1 MGALAET
8 RGAPAPAGAFRPAND
23 EGQNA
28 EGSARALLRF
38 ITCGSVDDGKST
50 LIGRILYEAGAVFDD
65 QLTALDADSR
75 RFGTQGQAPDF
86 ALLVDGLSAER
97 EQGITID
104 VAYRYFST
112 EQRSFIVADT
122 PGHEQYT
129 RNMATGASTADLAI
143 ILVDARKGLLPQTRR
158 HSFIVSLVGVRRIV
172 VAVNK
177 MDLVGYDEAVF
188 RQIEADYRAMAAGL
202 GFSAIDF
209 IPVSARDGENVT
221 QASRLT
227 PWYRGPALLPF
238 LEAVTVAAEARD
250 EAGFALPVQWVNR
263 PDLDFR
269 GYAGLVAQGRLRIG
283 DSITVLPSGRR
294 SSIARILAPSG
305 EVSQA
310 SAGQSVTVTLA
321 DEVDVSRGDVIASL
335 ADGPLVRQDLRARL
349 LWTGEAPLREGA
361 EFILKLATATAN
373 ASVTQLQHRLD
384 VESFAEVPADSLP
397 MNAIGL
403 ATLRLDR
410 PLAVQDY
417 AGSPELGGFIL
428 IERLSNQTVAFG
440 FVEELRPV
448 AQLGTSDAGQEPG
461 LPLRLRHALV
471 RRVGRPGSAQRRA
484 FASGLSWRAGSSLV
498 LAGATIALGASGGFA
513 ATLAVGD
520 FVLRPLAHRAHKRL
534 WRREGAGDLQDG
546 AGI

>member
-8 RGAPAPAGAFRPAND
+8 RGAPAPVGAQRPAND
-23 EGQNA
+23 EGQNV

-65 QLTALDADSR
+65 QLGALEADSR
-75 RFGTQGQAPDF
+75 KFGTQGAAPDF
-86 ALLVDGLSAER
+86 ALLVDGLVAER

-112 EQRSFIVADT
+112 EARSFIVADT

-158 HSFIVSLVGVRRIV
+158 HSFIVSLVGVRQIV

-188 RQIEADYRAMAAGL
+188 RQIEHDYRAMAAGL
-202 GFSAIDF
+202 GFSSIDF

-227 PWYRGPALLPF
+227 PWYRGSALLPF
-238 LEAVTVAAEARD
+238 LEAVTIAAEARE

-269 GYAGLVAQGRLRIG
+269 GYAGMVAQGRLRVG
-283 DSITVLPSGRR
+283 DGVAILPSGRR
-294 SSIARILAPSG
+294 SSIARVLAPSG

-310 SAGQSVTVTLA
+310 SAGQSVTITFA
-321 DEVDVSRGDVIASL
+321 DEVDASRGDVIASL
-335 ADGPLVRQDLRARL
+335 ADAPSVRQELQARL
-349 LWTGEAPLREGA
+349 LWTGEAALREGA

-397 MNAIGL
+397 MNAIGQV
-403 ATLRLDR
+403 TLRLDR
-410 PLAVQDY
+410 PLAVHDY
-417 AGSPELGGFIL
+417 SRNRELGGFIL

-440 FVEELRPV
+440 FVEGVQPARLGARTAEQEL
-448 AQLGTSDAGQEPG
+448 S
-461 LPLRLRHALV
+461 LPLRLRRAMASG
-471 RRVGRPGSAQRRA
+471 VGRPGSAQRRA
-484 FASGLSWRAGSSLV
+484 FASGLSWRAGSSLA
-498 LAGATIALGASGGFA
+498 LAGATIALGASGGLA

-534 WRREGAGDLQDG
+534 WRRPGAGDLQDG

>member
-8 RGAPAPAGAFRPAND
+8 RGAPALAGAFRPAND

-65 QLTALDADSR
+65 QLTALDTDSR

-112 EQRSFIVADT
+112 AQRSFIVADT

-158 HSFIVSLVGVRRIV
+158 HSFIVSLVGVRRVV

-188 RQIEADYRAMAAGL
+188 RRIEQDYRAMAAGL
-202 GFSAIDF
+202 GFTAIDF
-209 IPVSARDGENVT
+209 IPVSARNGENVT

-238 LEAVTVAAEARD
+238 LEAVTLAGEAP
-250 EAGFALPVQWVNR
+250 EAPGFALPVQWVNR

-269 GYAGLVAQGRLRIG
+269 GYAGMVAQGRLRSG
-283 DSITVLPSGRR
+283 DSVAVLPTGRR
-294 SSIARILAPSG
+294 STIARIFAPSG

-335 ADGPLVRQDLRARL
+335 ADGPLIRQDLRARL
-349 LWTGEAPLREGA
+349 LWTGETPLREGG

-384 VESFAEVPADSLP
+384 VESFAEVPADELP

-403 ATLRLDR
+403 ASLRLDR

-417 AGSPELGGFIL
+417 AQSRELGGFIL

-440 FVEELRPV
+440 FIDEGLPTQRG
-448 AQLGTSDAGQEPG
+448 AGIAGQEPS
-461 LPLRLRHALV
+461 LRRALV
-471 RRVGRPGSAQRRA
+471 REFGRPGSARRRA
-484 FASGLSWRAGSSLV
+484 FLSGLSWRAGSSLM
-498 LAGATIALGASGGFA
+498 LAGATIALGASEGLA
-513 ATLAVGD
+513 ATLAIGD
-520 FVLRPLAHRAHKRL
+520 FVLRPLAHRVHERL
-534 WRREGAGDLQDG
+534 WRRDDAGALQDG